1 MHLAMYARGALREML
16 VVSAEQQRLDGYHWM
31 YAVSHGATEEGMIG
45 SHSSNFT

>member
-31 YAVSHGATEEGMIG
+31 YAVSQWTAKGGMIG
-45 SHSSNFT
+45 CWSRNFT